1 MKALFAREA
10 QTEFEEAQCYYEN
23 KEAGLGEAFAESVR
37 QGLRI
42 VLSRPAAGRIEFEDV
57 RRVILKRFPYKLLY
71 IVESDHL
78 MVVAVAH
85 QSRQSQYWLSRIAKK

>member
-10 QTEFEEAQCYYEN
+10 QTEFEEAQCHYEN

-42 VLSRPAAGRIEFEDV
+42 VLSRPAAGRVEFEDV

-85 QSRQSQYWLSRIAKK
+85 QSRQSQYWLNRIAKK